1 MIISLDLSSRF
12 FFATHLCLLSGSVTT
27 SVVGDARDDLCGFCA
42 AEAAPTR
49 RRRRRLIRSDLK
61 SYPMIVAVCCV
72 SSFYMIIK
80 CSAAKLLPHRVVAR
94 PQISRKRRQMIFFL
108 VQHTHTHRFARRD
121 ISRISIERQAREAI
135 AVHGSLCFNATR
147 GDRRFVHDD
156 SNETY
161 KFQQTTLMRFKEISE
176 RGSCSVS
183 LLLVGHN
190 RRN

>member
-108 VQHTHTHRFARRD
+108 VQHTHTHTDLLAEISLGYRLSAKQEKPLQFTAACVSTRRAATD
-121 ISRISIERQAREAI
+121 ASSTTILTKPTSFSRQHSCVSKRSAK
-135 AVHGSLCFNATR
+135 
-147 GDRRFVHDD
+147 GDRVR
-156 SNETY
+156 
-161 KFQQTTLMRFKEISE
+161 
-176 RGSCSVS
+176 
-183 LLLVGHN
+183 
-190 RRN
+190 